1 MCLMFF
7 IGKNKELNKRL
18 QEFCL
23 QNKIKLLKQFDNC
36 TDAENFLGILEPD
49 YLLVEQEIEK
59 LNEFVEVVYKN
70 YSSKIILF
78 KELISKDELNRDSAI
93 TMLSYDFLFS
103 DLKNIIN
110 EDEHAFLYRNT
121 NKFMDLES
129 AVSDFCLE
137 VGIMPNL
144 SGYRYVVS
152 AIMLVISD
160 IEKYRGL
167 TKNLYPAIAQKFGVN
182 SCVVERTIR
191 HALISASQSG
201 KLMKLNKLIKLDV
214 FSKNDR
220 ISNGQFIFIV
230 ADRFLFNL
238 KLINGKNDFKR
249 FWL

>member
-1 MCLMFF
+1 MSLAFF
-7 IGKNKELNKRL
+7 VGKNKELNQRIH
-18 QEFCL
+18 EFCF

-36 TDAENFLGILEPD
+36 VDAENFLNILEPD
-49 YLLVEQEIEK
+49 YLFVEQEVEK
-59 LNEFVEVVYKN
+59 SIEFVGYVNKN
-70 YSSKIILF
+70 YSSKTILF
-78 KELISKDELNRDSAI
+78 KELNSKYELNNHGAVAV
-93 TMLSYDFLFS
+93 LSYDFLFH
-103 DLKNIIN
+103 DLKNIIK
-110 EDEHAFLYRNT
+110 EDELVCFEKNT
-121 NKFMDLES
+121 DRLIDVES

-152 AIMLVISD
+152 AIMYVISD
-160 IEKYRGL
+160 VEKYRGL
-167 TKNLYPAIAQKFGVN
+167 TKNLYPAIAKKFGVS

-238 KLINGKNDFKR
+238 KLINGRNDFKR
-249 FWL
+249 L

>member
-1 MCLMFF
+1 MSLAFF
-7 IGKNKELNKRL
+7 VGRNKELNQRI
-18 QEFCL
+18 QEFCF

-36 TDAENFLGILEPD
+36 LDAENFLNILEPD
-49 YLLVEQEIEK
+49 YLFVEQEIS
-59 LNEFVEVVYKN
+59 NTIDFAGYVNKN

-78 KELISKDELNRDSAI
+78 KEINSKDELNNYGSPVK
-93 TMLSYDFLFS
+93 LSYDFLFS
-103 DLKNIIN
+103 DLKNIVS
-110 EDEHAFLYRNT
+110 EEGLVCFDKNT
-121 NKFMDLES
+121 NKFIDVES

-152 AIMLVISD
+152 AIMHVISD
-160 IEKYRGL
+160 VEKYRGL
-167 TKNLYPAIAQKFGVN
+167 TKNLYPAIAKKFGVN

-191 HALISASQSG
+191 HALLSASQSG

-238 KLINGKNDFKR
+238 KLINGKSDFKR
-249 FWL
+249 L